1 MPKHKRKVSA
11 YKTFT
16 WRIVAST
23 DTFLLGWLISGSPTV
38 GVSIA
43 SLEVLTKLV
52 LYYWHERIWENH
64 AKRV

>member
-23 DTFLLGWLISGSPTV
+23 DTFLLGWLISGHTGMS
-38 GVSIA
+38 
-43 SLEVLTKLV
+43 VLQV
-52 LYYWHERIWENH
+52 
-64 AKRV
+64 

>member
-1 MPKHKRKVSA
+1 M
-11 YKTFT
+11 YETFT

>member
-1 MPKHKRKVSA
+1 MAKHKRKVSA
-11 YKTFT
+11 FKTFT

-23 DTFLLGWLISGSPTV
+23 DTFLIGWLISGSPTI

-43 SLEVLTKLV
+43 SIEIITKLF

>member
-11 YKTFT
+11 YKPST
-16 WRIVAST
+16 WTIVAST

>member
-1 MPKHKRKVSA
+1 MSKHKRKVSA

-23 DTFLLGWLISGSPTV
+23 DTFLIGWLISGSPTI

-43 SLEVLTKLV
+43 SIEIVTKLV
-52 LYYWHERIWENH
+52 LYY
-64 AKRV
+64 